1 MEINPCPDA
10 ISHHQFHFLVVPSL
24 RRTAGPVGDDEP
36 VPATAGLAAEGAD
49 EVSRR
54 ALPHHRRATIA
65 RRCRPSCAAGDFIPV
80 DPGPDSQCTLPD
92 MMLMWSLSAPA
103 RPD

>member
-54 ALPHHRRATIA
+54 GPAPSPACYHCAPVPSQLRR
-65 RRCRPSCAAGDFIPV
+65 R
-80 DPGPDSQCTLPD
+80 
-92 MMLMWSLSAPA
+92 
-103 RPD
+103 